1 MVREW
6 RGLAGVLGGERG
18 ASESFLSGVVFVVM
32 AALLSLAVI
41 TAVVFSCA
49 DGASKDKASA
59 AHTDTYGGTACAA
72 GCGGGG
78 CGG

>member
-6 RGLAGVLGGERG
+6 KESAGEGGE
-18 ASESFLSGVVFVVM
+18 SFSGFVLVLW
-32 AALLSLAVI
+32 AALVSLALI
-41 TAVVFSCA
+41 SAVVFGCA
-49 DGASKDKASA
+49 DGASKEKASA

-78 CGG
+78 CGA